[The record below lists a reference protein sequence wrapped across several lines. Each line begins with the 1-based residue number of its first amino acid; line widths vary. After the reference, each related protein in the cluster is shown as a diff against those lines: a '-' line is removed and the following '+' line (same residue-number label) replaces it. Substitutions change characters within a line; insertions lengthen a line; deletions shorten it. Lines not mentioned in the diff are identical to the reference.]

1 MRLQEQ
7 GGNGIETPR
16 GPYVQSE
23 VIKGSHISPVQHPPL
38 FPHQYAPQPSPPNS
52 QTNQEIPQLY
62 QFQNSPKYTTSSIVN
77 LLNDVPKDGH
87 PSPTISTFSSPNI
100 RQNQKQE
107 KLAEN
112 DMLLYFDQ
120 EDLDLLATDL
130 NNFVHSIVID
140 SNFQTK
146 VDLDHESVESNGFR
160 LRSSTATSTPMV
172 SNDLRSPMVLNALK
186 STIAHNLTSRN
197 IPLDYIKVKK
207 PREKLYLEEFF
218 NNFASMILPFC
229 AYDKAAEKYF
239 NPARDIIL
247 KAASN
252 EPFLL
257 AAVLAHGA
265 KLSHQKHNLAEEEEA
280 YCTYLSKCLK
290 LLGPALNSSGNKD
303 LSSNIETVLLTV
315 LLLTS
320 ANAANTKQDWRP
332 HLRGAKDLLLKNALK
347 KVKNSHILI
356 FCKCWFITLEI
367 LAGISSKLGGTLK
380 TDQEIDLLIKM
391 DDEYEIA
398 VLKQL
403 GCVLDNGFNIFVGY
417 HIDCIGYLRDL
428 IKMLSKQR
436 RLREE
441 NQEKAENL
449 DKSSREKGVNNE
461 EKLRTSVEPTPYGNG
476 NGSPED
482 QSENPFQSLELLSNF
497 YIQSQHEFVNRKCVL
512 RPYDFPNNIP
522 QGLLLDVLKINE
534 KSVVVSWMDLSHQA
548 YVMAAMIT
556 LLTKCFKELHDSPQ
570 VQMLTKRLVSLVEF
584 SKDTNEPPQQ
594 EFQCSM
600 MMLQWPMLVAG
611 MNCIDEDSRFIMT
624 KFFKISAQIG
634 SGSAS
639 FALKRIS
646 KVWRLRDRSELYS
659 SEHEDEDD
667 EDVLS
672 Y

>member
-1 MRLQEQ
+1 
-7 GGNGIETPR
+7 
-16 GPYVQSE
+16 
-23 VIKGSHISPVQHPPL
+23 
-38 FPHQYAPQPSPPNS
+38 
-52 QTNQEIPQLY
+52 
-62 QFQNSPKYTTSSIVN
+62 
-77 LLNDVPKDGH
+77 
-87 PSPTISTFSSPNI
+87 
-100 RQNQKQE
+100 
-107 KLAEN
+107 
-112 DMLLYFDQ
+112 MLLYFDQ
-120 EDLDLLATDL
+120 QDLDLLATDL

-146 VDLDHESVESNGFR
+146 VDLDRESVKSSAFSVS
-160 LRSSTATSTPMV
+160 SSTATSAT
-172 SNDLRSPMVLNALK
+172 NDPRSPMVLNALQ

-197 IPLDYIKVKK
+197 IPLDYIKLKK

-218 NNFASMILPFC
+218 NNFSSMILPFC
-229 AYDKAAEKYF
+229 AYDKATGKYF

-315 LLLTS
+315 LLLTA
-320 ANAANTKQDWRP
+320 ANAANTKQDWRS

-347 KVKNSHILI
+347 KVQSSHILI

-380 TDQEIDLLIKM
+380 PDQEIDLLIKM
-391 DDEYEIA
+391 DNEYEIA

-441 NQEKAENL
+441 NQGKADNVE
-449 DKSSREKGVNNE
+449 KSSHGKGIKNE
-461 EKLRTSVEPTPYGNG
+461 DKLRTSAEPTPHGNG
-476 NGSPED
+476 NGFPED
-482 QSENPFQSLELLSNF
+482 QPENPFQSLELLSNF
-497 YIQSQHEFVNRKCVL
+497 YIQSQREFVNKKCVL

-522 QGLLLDVLKINE
+522 QGLLLDVLKSNE

-548 YVMAAMIT
+548 YVMGAMIT
-556 LLTKCFKELHDSPQ
+556 LLTKCFKEPYDSPQ

-600 MMLQWPMLVAG
+600 MMLQWPMRVAG
-611 MNCIDEDSRFIMT
+611 MNCIDEDSRFILT
-624 KFFKISAQIG
+624 KFFRISAQIG

-639 FALKRIS
+639 LALKRIS
-646 KVWRLRDRSELYS
+646 KVWRLRDRSEVYS
-659 SEHEDEDD
+659 SEQEDD
-667 EDVLS
+667 EDVLA